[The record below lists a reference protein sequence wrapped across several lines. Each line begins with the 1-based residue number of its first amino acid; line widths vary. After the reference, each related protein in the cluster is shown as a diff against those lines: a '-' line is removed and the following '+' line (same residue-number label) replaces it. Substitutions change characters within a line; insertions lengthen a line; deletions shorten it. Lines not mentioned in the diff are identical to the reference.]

1 MWWFKCETFVNY
13 YPLINSNSTFVHSV
27 MRHLLLITFLSCLFI
42 QPVFGQTLIKG
53 EVRDLA
59 TDDFLDNVNVKNLYS
74 QKGMTIQKDGQ
85 FKIEVR
91 RGELIEFTKVG
102 YQSVRIRIQSEKEPL
117 FYKIVMNKAATML
130 REVDIRGKPL
140 DFKKD
145 SIRYREVYD
154 VVLRKERKEEVDMRS
169 MPLAM
174 LSKKN
179 RQEWAF
185 QEMYEK
191 WEREKYIDFT
201 FNERLVAR
209 ITYLKDEELK
219 EFMKRYRPDY
229 DFLRTATDYEYL
241 DYIKRCYYEYK
252 KGKQ

>member
-1 MWWFKCETFVNY
+1 MNYFRSPSMRISLILTVLSMITLNTF
-13 YPLINSNSTFVHSV
+13 S
-27 MRHLLLITFLSCLFI
+27 
-42 QPVFGQTLIKG
+42 QTMMKG

-59 TDDFLDNVNVKNLYS
+59 TGDFLENVNVKNIYT

-85 FKIEVR
+85 FQVLIK
-91 RGELIEFTKVG
+91 RGELVEFTRVG
-102 YQSVRIRIQSEKEPL
+102 YQTVRIRIQSEKEPA
-117 FYKIVMNKAATML
+117 FYKIVMNKAPIML

-154 VVLRKERKEEVDMRS
+154 LVLRKEKKDEVDMRS

-191 WEREKYIDFT
+191 WEREKYIDFA
-201 FNERLVAR
+201 FNEKLVSR

-219 EFMKRYRPDY
+219 LFMKQHRPEY
-229 DFLRTATDYEYL
+229 EFLRSATDYEYL
-241 DYIKRCYYEYK
+241 DYVKSCYYIYK
-252 KGKQ
+252 KGRQ

>member
-1 MWWFKCETFVNY
+1 
-13 YPLINSNSTFVHSV
+13 
-27 MRHLLLITFLSCLFI
+27 MRHLLLFSFMVCLLT
-42 QPVFGQTLIKG
+42 QSVFGQTIIKG
-53 EVRDLA
+53 EVKDLA
-59 TDDFLDNVNVKNLYS
+59 TDDFLDNVNVKNIYT

-91 RGELIEFTKVG
+91 KGELIEFSKVG
-102 YQSVRIRIQSEKEPL
+102 YQSIRVRILSEKEPL
-117 FYKIVMNKAATML
+117 FYKMVMNKAPVML

-154 VVLRKERKEEVDMRS
+154 VVLRKERKHEVDMRS
-169 MPLAM
+169 MPLAI

-185 QEMYEK
+185 QEMYEQ
-191 WEREKYIDFT
+191 WEQEKYIDFT

-209 ITYLKDEELK
+209 ITYLKDEELYQ
-219 EFMKRYRPDY
+219 FMKRYRPDY
-229 DFLRTATDYEYL
+229 EFLRTASDYEYL
-241 DYIKRCYYEYK
+241 DYIKRCYYHYK

>member
-1 MWWFKCETFVNY
+1 
-13 YPLINSNSTFVHSV
+13 
-27 MRHLLLITFLSCLFI
+27 MRYLFI
-42 QPVFGQTLIKG
+42 YIALLSLISIQEVQAQTIIKG
-53 EVRDLA
+53 EVKDLA
-59 TDDFLDNVNVKNLYS
+59 TDDFLDNVNVKNIYT
-74 QKGMTIQKDGQ
+74 QKGMTIQQDGQ
-85 FKIEVR
+85 FKLEVR
-91 RGELIEFTKVG
+91 KGELIEFSKVG
-102 YQSVRIRIQSEKEPL
+102 YQTIRIRILSEKEPL
-117 FYKIVMNKAATML
+117 FYKMVMNKAPVML

-154 VVLRKERKEEVDMRS
+154 IVLRKERKDEVDMRS

-191 WEREKYIDFT
+191 WEREKYIDFA
-201 FNERLVAR
+201 FNERLVSK
-209 ITYLKDEELK
+209 ITYLKDDELK
-219 EFMKRYRPDY
+219 VFMKWNRPSY
-229 DFLRTATDYEYL
+229 DFLRNATDYEYL
-241 DYIKRCYYEYK
+241 DFIKSRYYEYK

>member
-1 MWWFKCETFVNY
+1 M
-13 YPLINSNSTFVHSV
+13 
-27 MRHLLLITFLSCLFI
+27 
-42 QPVFGQTLIKG
+42 KG
-53 EVRDLA
+53 EVIDLENG
-59 TDDFLDNVNVKNLYS
+59 TFLENVNVKNIFT

-85 FKIEVR
+85 FQLLIK
-91 RGELIEFTKVG
+91 RGELVEFSRIG
-102 YQSVRIRIQSEKEPL
+102 YQTVRIRILSEKEPD
-117 FYKIVMNKAATML
+117 FYKIVMNKAPIML

-145 SIRYREVYD
+145 SMRYREVYD
-154 VVLRKERKEEVDMRS
+154 LVLRKERQEEVDMRS

-185 QEMYEK
+185 QEMYQK
-191 WEREKYIDFT
+191 WEQEKYIDFT
-201 FNERLVAR
+201 FNEKLVAR

-219 EFMKRYRPDY
+219 QFMKRYRPDY
-229 DFLRTATDYEYL
+229 EFVRTATDYEYL
-241 DYIKRCYYEYK
+241 DYIKSCYYVYK

>member
-1 MWWFKCETFVNY
+1 
-13 YPLINSNSTFVHSV
+13 
-27 MRHLLLITFLSCLFI
+27 MRYLFI
-42 QPVFGQTLIKG
+42 YIALLSLISIQEVQAQTIIKG
-53 EVRDLA
+53 EVKDLA
-59 TDDFLDNVNVKNLYS
+59 TDDFLSNVNVKNIYT
-74 QKGMTIQKDGQ
+74 QKGMTIQQDGQ
-85 FKIEVR
+85 FKLEVR
-91 RGELIEFTKVG
+91 KGELIEFSKVG
-102 YQSVRIRIQSEKEPL
+102 YQTIRIRILSEKEPL
-117 FYKIVMNKAATML
+117 FYKMVMNKAPVML

-154 VVLRKERKEEVDMRS
+154 IVLRKERKDEVDMRS

-191 WEREKYIDFT
+191 LEREKYIDVA
-201 FNERLVAR
+201 FNERLVSK
-209 ITYLKDEELK
+209 ITYLKDDELK
-219 EFMKRYRPDY
+219 VFMKWNRPSY
-229 DFLRTATDYEYL
+229 DFLRNATDYEYL
-241 DYIKRCYYEYK
+241 DFIKSRYYEYK

>member
-1 MWWFKCETFVNY
+1 
-13 YPLINSNSTFVHSV
+13 
-27 MRHLLLITFLSCLFI
+27 MRYLFI
-42 QPVFGQTLIKG
+42 YIALLSFIPSQIAQAQTIIKG
-53 EVRDLA
+53 EVKDLA
-59 TDDFLDNVNVKNLYS
+59 TDDFLDNVNVKNIYT
-74 QKGMTIQKDGQ
+74 QKGMIIQQDGQ
-85 FKIEVR
+85 FKLEVKK
-91 RGELIEFTKVG
+91 GELIEFSKVG
-102 YQSVRIRIQSEKEPL
+102 YQTIRIRILSEKEPL
-117 FYKIVMNKAATML
+117 FYKMVMNKVPVML

-154 VVLRKERKEEVDMRS
+154 IVLRKERKDEVDMRS

-191 WEREKYIDFT
+191 WEREKYIDVA
-201 FNERLVAR
+201 FNERLVSK
-209 ITYLKDEELK
+209 ITYLKDDELK
-219 EFMKRYRPDY
+219 VFMKWNRPSY
-229 DFLRTATDYEYL
+229 DFLRNATDYEYL
-241 DYIKRCYYEYK
+241 DFIKSRYYEYK

>member
-1 MWWFKCETFVNY
+1 
-13 YPLINSNSTFVHSV
+13 
-27 MRHLLLITFLSCLFI
+27 MRYLFI
-42 QPVFGQTLIKG
+42 YIALLSLISIQEVQAQTIIKG
-53 EVRDLA
+53 EVKDLA
-59 TDDFLDNVNVKNLYS
+59 TDDFLSNVNVKNIYT
-74 QKGMTIQKDGQ
+74 QKGMTIQQDGQ
-85 FKIEVR
+85 FKLEVR
-91 RGELIEFTKVG
+91 KGELIEFSKVG
-102 YQSVRIRIQSEKEPL
+102 YQTIRIRILSEKEPL
-117 FYKIVMNKAATML
+117 FYKMVMNKAPVML

-154 VVLRKERKEEVDMRS
+154 IVLRKERKDEVDMRS

-191 WEREKYIDFT
+191 WEREKYIDFA
-201 FNERLVAR
+201 FNERLVSK
-209 ITYLKDEELK
+209 ITYLKDDELK
-219 EFMKRYRPDY
+219 VFMKWNRPSY
-229 DFLRTATDYEYL
+229 DFLRNATDYEYL
-241 DYIKRCYYEYK
+241 DFIKSRYYEYK

>member
-1 MWWFKCETFVNY
+1 
-13 YPLINSNSTFVHSV
+13 
-27 MRHLLLITFLSCLFI
+27 MRYLFI
-42 QPVFGQTLIKG
+42 YIALLSLISIQEVQAQTIIKG
-53 EVRDLA
+53 EVKDLA
-59 TDDFLDNVNVKNLYS
+59 TDDFLDNVNVKNIYT
-74 QKGMTIQKDGQ
+74 QKGMTIRQDGQ
-85 FKIEVR
+85 FKLEVR
-91 RGELIEFTKVG
+91 KGELIEFSKVG
-102 YQSVRIRIQSEKEPL
+102 YQTIRIRILSEKEPL
-117 FYKIVMNKAATML
+117 FYKMVMNKAPVML

-154 VVLRKERKEEVDMRS
+154 IVLRKERKDEVDMRS

-191 WEREKYIDFT
+191 WEREKYIDFA
-201 FNERLVAR
+201 FNERLVSK
-209 ITYLKDEELK
+209 ITYLKDDELK
-219 EFMKRYRPDY
+219 VFMKWNRPSY
-229 DFLRTATDYEYL
+229 DFLRNATDYEYL
-241 DYIKRCYYEYK
+241 DFIKSRYYEYK

>member
-1 MWWFKCETFVNY
+1 
-13 YPLINSNSTFVHSV
+13 
-27 MRHLLLITFLSCLFI
+27 MRYLFI
-42 QPVFGQTLIKG
+42 YIALLSLISIQEVQAQTIIKG
-53 EVRDLA
+53 EVKDLA
-59 TDDFLDNVNVKNLYS
+59 TDDFLSNVNVKNIYT
-74 QKGMTIQKDGQ
+74 QKGMTIQQDGQ
-85 FKIEVR
+85 FKLEVR
-91 RGELIEFTKVG
+91 KGELIEFSKVG
-102 YQSVRIRIQSEKEPL
+102 YQTIRIRILSEKEPL
-117 FYKIVMNKAATML
+117 FYKMVMNKAPVML

-154 VVLRKERKEEVDMRS
+154 IVLRKERKDEVDMRS

-191 WEREKYIDFT
+191 WEREKYIDVA
-201 FNERLVAR
+201 FNERLVSK
-209 ITYLKDEELK
+209 ITYLKDDELK
-219 EFMKRYRPDY
+219 VFMKWNRPSY
-229 DFLRTATDYEYL
+229 DFLRNATD
-241 DYIKRCYYEYK
+241 YEYK

>member
-1 MWWFKCETFVNY
+1 MRYRF
-13 YPLINSNSTFVHSV
+13 LIIALVSIISIPGVLV
-27 MRHLLLITFLSCLFI
+27 A
-42 QPVFGQTLIKG
+42 QTMIKG

-59 TDDFLDNVNVKNLYS
+59 NDDFLDNVNVKNIYT

-85 FKIEVR
+85 FKLEVR
-91 RGELIEFTKVG
+91 KGELIEFSKVG
-102 YQSVRIRIQSEKEPL
+102 YQTIRIRILSEKEPL
-117 FYKIVMNKAATML
+117 FYKMVMNKAPVML

-154 VVLRKERKEEVDMRS
+154 IVLRKERKDEVDMRS

-191 WEREKYIDFT
+191 WEREKYIDFA

-209 ITYLKDEELK
+209 ITYLKDEDLK
-219 EFMKRYRPDY
+219 EFMRWNRPSY
-229 DFLRTATDYEYL
+229 EFLRNATDYEYL
-241 DYIKRCYYEYK
+241 DFIKSRYYVYK

>member
-1 MWWFKCETFVNY
+1 MLASIAQFDKAFHHIYNK
-13 YPLINSNSTFVHSV
+13 LDN
-27 MRHLLLITFLSCLFI
+27 
-42 QPVFGQTLIKG
+42 LIKNIY
-53 EVRDLA
+53 
-59 TDDFLDNVNVKNLYS
+59 T
-74 QKGMTIQKDGQ
+74 QKGMTIQQDGQ
-85 FKIEVR
+85 FKLEVR
-91 RGELIEFTKVG
+91 KGELIEFSKVG
-102 YQSVRIRIQSEKEPL
+102 YQTIRIRILSEKEPL
-117 FYKIVMNKAATML
+117 FYKMVMNKAPVML

-154 VVLRKERKEEVDMRS
+154 IVLRKERKDEVDMRS

-191 WEREKYIDFT
+191 WEREKYIDVA
-201 FNERLVAR
+201 FNERLVSK
-209 ITYLKDEELK
+209 ITYLKDDELK
-219 EFMKRYRPDY
+219 VFMKWNRPSY
-229 DFLRTATDYEYL
+229 DFLRNATDYEYL
-241 DYIKRCYYEYK
+241 DFIKSRYYEYN

>member
-1 MWWFKCETFVNY
+1 
-13 YPLINSNSTFVHSV
+13 
-27 MRHLLLITFLSCLFI
+27 MRYLFI
-42 QPVFGQTLIKG
+42 YIALLSLISIQEVQAQTIIKG
-53 EVRDLA
+53 EVKDLA
-59 TDDFLDNVNVKNLYS
+59 TDDFLSNVNVKNIYT
-74 QKGMTIQKDGQ
+74 QKGMTIQQDGQ
-85 FKIEVR
+85 FKLEVR
-91 RGELIEFTKVG
+91 KGELIEFSKVG
-102 YQSVRIRIQSEKEPL
+102 YQTIRIRILSEKEPL
-117 FYKIVMNKAATML
+117 FYKMVMNKAPVML

-154 VVLRKERKEEVDMRS
+154 IVLRKERKDEVDMRS

-191 WEREKYIDFT
+191 WEREKYIDVA
-201 FNERLVAR
+201 FNERLVSK
-209 ITYLKDEELK
+209 ITYLKDDELK
-219 EFMKRYRPDY
+219 VFMKWNRPSY
-229 DFLRTATDYEYL
+229 DFLRNATDYEYL
-241 DYIKRCYYEYK
+241 DFIKSRYYEYN

>member
-1 MWWFKCETFVNY
+1 
-13 YPLINSNSTFVHSV
+13 
-27 MRHLLLITFLSCLFI
+27 MRYLFI
-42 QPVFGQTLIKG
+42 YIALLSLISIQEVQAQTIIKG
-53 EVRDLA
+53 EVKDLA
-59 TDDFLDNVNVKNLYS
+59 TDDFLSNVNVKNIYT
-74 QKGMTIQKDGQ
+74 QKGMTIQQDGQ
-85 FKIEVR
+85 FKLEVR
-91 RGELIEFTKVG
+91 KGELIEFSKVG
-102 YQSVRIRIQSEKEPL
+102 YQTIRIRILSEKEPL
-117 FYKIVMNKAATML
+117 FYKMVMNKAPVML

-154 VVLRKERKEEVDMRS
+154 IVLRKERKDEVDMRS

-191 WEREKYIDFT
+191 WEREKYIDVA
-201 FNERLVAR
+201 FNERLVSK
-209 ITYLKDEELK
+209 ITYLKEDELK
-219 EFMKRYRPDY
+219 VFMKWNRPSY
-229 DFLRTATDYEYL
+229 DFLRNATDYEYL
-241 DYIKRCYYEYK
+241 DFIKSRYYEYK

>member
-1 MWWFKCETFVNY
+1 MNY
-13 YPLINSNSTFVHSV
+13 FRLHT
-27 MRHLLLITFLSCLFI
+27 MRISILLITLFLFTGNIYS
-42 QPVFGQTLIKG
+42 QTIMKG
-53 EVRDLA
+53 EVIDLENG
-59 TDDFLDNVNVKNLYS
+59 TFLENVNVKNIFT

-85 FKIEVR
+85 FQLLIK
-91 RGELIEFTKVG
+91 RGELVEFSRIG
-102 YQSVRIRIQSEKEPL
+102 YQTVRIRILSEKEPD
-117 FYKIVMNKAATML
+117 FYKIVMNKAPIML

-145 SIRYREVYD
+145 SMRYREVYD
-154 VVLRKERKEEVDMRS
+154 LVLRKERQEEVDMRS

-185 QEMYEK
+185 QEMYQK
-191 WEREKYIDFT
+191 WEQEKYIDFT
-201 FNERLVAR
+201 FNEKLVAR

-219 EFMKRYRPDY
+219 QFMKRYRPDY
-229 DFLRTATDYEYL
+229 EFVRTATDYEYL
-241 DYIKRCYYEYK
+241 DYIKSCYYVYK

>member
-1 MWWFKCETFVNY
+1 M
-13 YPLINSNSTFVHSV
+13 
-27 MRHLLLITFLSCLFI
+27 
-42 QPVFGQTLIKG
+42 IKG

-59 TDDFLDNVNVKNLYS
+59 NDDFLDNVNVKNIYT

-85 FKIEVR
+85 FKLEVR
-91 RGELIEFTKVG
+91 KGELIEFSKVG
-102 YQSVRIRIQSEKEPL
+102 YQTIRIRILSEKEPL
-117 FYKIVMNKAATML
+117 FYKMVMNKAPVML

-154 VVLRKERKEEVDMRS
+154 IVLRKERKDEVDMRS

-191 WEREKYIDFT
+191 WEREKYIDFA

-209 ITYLKDEELK
+209 ITYLKDEDLK
-219 EFMKRYRPDY
+219 EFMRWNRPSY
-229 DFLRTATDYEYL
+229 EFLRNATDYEYL
-241 DYIKRCYYEYK
+241 DFIKSRYYVYK

>member
-1 MWWFKCETFVNY
+1 
-13 YPLINSNSTFVHSV
+13 
-27 MRHLLLITFLSCLFI
+27 MRYLFI
-42 QPVFGQTLIKG
+42 YIALLSLISIQEVQAQTIIKG
-53 EVRDLA
+53 EVKDLA
-59 TDDFLDNVNVKNLYS
+59 TDDFLSNVNVKNIYT
-74 QKGMTIQKDGQ
+74 QKGMTIQQDGQ
-85 FKIEVR
+85 FKLEVR
-91 RGELIEFTKVG
+91 KGELIEFSKVG
-102 YQSVRIRIQSEKEPL
+102 YQTIRIRILSEKEPL
-117 FYKIVMNKAATML
+117 FYKMVMNKAPVML

-154 VVLRKERKEEVDMRS
+154 IVLSKERKDEVDMRS

-191 WEREKYIDFT
+191 WEREKYIDVA
-201 FNERLVAR
+201 FNERLVSK
-209 ITYLKDEELK
+209 ITYLKDDELK
-219 EFMKRYRPDY
+219 VFMKWNRPSY
-229 DFLRTATDYEYL
+229 DFLRNATDYEYL
-241 DYIKRCYYEYK
+241 DFIKSRYYEYK